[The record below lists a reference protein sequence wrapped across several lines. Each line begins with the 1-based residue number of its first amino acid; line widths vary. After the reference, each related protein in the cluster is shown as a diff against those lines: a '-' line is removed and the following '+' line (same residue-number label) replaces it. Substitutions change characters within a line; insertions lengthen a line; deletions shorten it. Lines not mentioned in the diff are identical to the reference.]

1 MDKEKRMKIK
11 VNFKPYI
18 PKIKRT
24 REKPETDWSHKK
36 SSTTKND
43 ERAFIKIKDIS
54 LLTNPQTSCKV
65 LDEDIIYL
73 EYGGPKAILTDDL
86 ADNSIS
92 NEPLDLSIKHQVP
105 REDVLP
111 LDLSKIK
118 YHSLLPQTNMISK
131 TDEHNTSDYH
141 GLAEQFTPVEQIGAD
156 SGGSMIFHPV
166 ISLQPVQINLEQ
178 TFPRAAIGRAP
189 INSPIINENPC
200 QEKISSRENPRI
212 RISSK
217 NINQQSSGI
226 HGLPANVKLISS
238 TNGMQ
243 EPLVRCQLQ
252 NPMLK
257 NLQIKQKKTFT
268 HKEISKSNRNKQT
281 RKKNSTGFK
290 TKQNY
295 EIQKK
300 DQIINQKGMVKINE
314 TITSNGGV
322 FCTFRNFAS
331 SRTKHKAR
339 TK

>member
-24 REKPETDWSHKK
+24 REKPETEWNLKK

-43 ERAFIKIKDIS
+43 GKAFIKVKDIS

-105 REDVLP
+105 REDVFP

-118 YHSLLPQTNMISK
+118 YRSLLPQANMISK
-131 TDEHNTSDYH
+131 TDEHNTSDIH
-141 GLAEQFTPVEQIGAD
+141 GMAEQFTPVEQIGAD
-156 SGGSMIFHPV
+156 SCGSMIFPPV
-166 ISLQPVQINLEQ
+166 ISLQPVQ
-178 TFPRAAIGRAP
+178 TFPRSAIGRAP
-189 INSPIINENPC
+189 INSSIINENPC

-238 TNGMQ
+238 TNGIQ

-252 NPMLK
+252 KPMLK
-257 NLQIKQKKTFT
+257 TLQVKEKKTFT
-268 HKEISKSNRNKQT
+268 HKDISKSNRNKQT

-290 TKQNY
+290 TKQNH

-300 DQIINQKGMVKINE
+300 DQIINQQGMVKINE

-322 FCTFRNFAS
+322 FCTFRNFTS